1 MSNAQQSRPQVGS
14 NPKKSEVV
22 DIESHDTEQSQGGT
36 DERGRSGLAPTVRVI
51 VVRSSLSSETDTP
64 YGLPLILTLEQ
75 KGFIVI
81 TSVSSPESIEPLE
94 KHCHGWVRAL
104 VSDPNLLPGDLSV
117 QQLLRSL
124 ASTANTHISSLPS
137 HSSLSLLLLPF
148 MHLSSTSPSPHPILP
163 ISPKLKPSLSKPY
176 KPSFLSSE
184 S

>member
-1 MSNAQQSRPQVGS
+1 MVMR
-14 NPKKSEVV
+14 
-22 DIESHDTEQSQGGT
+22 GGT

-75 KGFIVI
+75 KEFIVI
-81 TSVSSPESIEPLE
+81 TSVSSPESLEPLE

-104 VSDPNLLPGDLSV
+104 VTDPNLLPSDLSV

-124 ASTANTHISSLPS
+124 ASTAIRTSLSANTHVSSLPS
-137 HSSLSLLLLPF
+137 HSSLSILLPF